1 MKENYFIFRIAGMNL
16 IKSCGVDKVFKLET
30 KRPESV
36 AATKVYLLTP
46 DTDITKKVCNHLNTS
61 VSSNANLSSKIES
74 KPSSSSTHLI
84 FLPKILRQ
92 TEIILEEEGLHG
104 KVVLHSYMWEP
115 IPLDYNLLSLELPL
129 AFTEL

>member
-1 MKENYFIFRIAGMNL
+1 MNL
-16 IKSCGVDKVFKLET
+16 IKSCGVDKVFKLEA

-61 VSSNANLSSKIES
+61 VSSNTSKIEN
-74 KPSSSSTHLI
+74 KPSTSTCHLI
-84 FLPKILRQ
+84 FLPKILKQ

-104 KVVLHSYMWEP
+104 KVTLHSYMWEP

>member
-1 MKENYFIFRIAGMNL
+1 MNL
-16 IKSCGVDKVFKLET
+16 IKSCGVDKVFKLEA

-36 AATKVYLLTP
+36 AGTKVYLLTP
-46 DTDITKKVCNHLNTS
+46 DTDITKQVCNHLNTS
-61 VSSNANLSSKIES
+61 VSSSTNITFKIEN
-74 KPSSSSTHLI
+74 KPNTSSCHLI
-84 FLPKILRQ
+84 FLPKILKQ

-104 KVVLHSYMWEP
+104 KVTLHSYMWEP

>member
-1 MKENYFIFRIAGMNL
+1 MNL

-46 DTDITKKVCNHLNTS
+46 DTNETKKVCNHLNTS
-61 VSSNANLSSKIES
+61 VSSNTNISSMIDN
-74 KPSSSSTHLI
+74 KPSTSSCHLI

-104 KVVLHSYMWEP
+104 KVTLQSYMWAP

-129 AFTEL
+129 AFTEV